1 MAAAET
7 DPIRTPTQQRKF
19 ANCGDLFI
27 YFLKHLLLRYS
38 RSRGNLQAW
47 GCITP
52 ASTLSVPQ
60 ESTFGPELYF
70 DMLVE
75 VLTYLDKGLGLA
87 GCPVAGMD
95 KHEGGIFDTQAP
107 MRDDTTAVG
116 EKARLRRAC
125 HAK

>member
-1 MAAAET
+1 M
-7 DPIRTPTQQRKF
+7 R
-19 ANCGDLFI
+19 FI
-27 YFLKHLLLRYS
+27 GSL
-38 RSRGNLQAW
+38 
-47 GCITP
+47 P

-107 MRDDTTAVG
+107 VRDDTTVVG